1 MIFFK
6 DDPNYSILYNDDS
19 YKDSKISCFYFTS
32 SRSNELKK
40 IVGNSTSN
48 KLVNKI
54 MTHAYLKY
62 LLKNRSRTMYQNLSN
77 SPFNI
82 KLTLRGFSN
91 LKSKLL

>member
-77 SPFNI
+77 SAFNI
-82 KLTLRGFSN
+82 TLTLRGFN
-91 LKSKLL
+91 NIKSKLL

>member
-1 MIFFK
+1 
-6 DDPNYSILYNDDS
+6 
-19 YKDSKISCFYFTS
+19 
-32 SRSNELKK
+32 
-40 IVGNSTSN
+40 
-48 KLVNKI
+48 